1 MARIKLCL
9 LWHMHQPFYRDLV
22 TGEYRLPWAR
32 LHALKDYYG
41 MVRILEEF
49 PDIRQTFNLVPS
61 LLLQLEE
68 YASGKAKDR
77 FLEVVLKDAED
88 LSQQEK
94 EFLLG
99 FCFQANEERVINRY
113 PRYAELLERKRQST
127 QIPGRAVSAFSA
139 PMLRDLQVLSQLAWF
154 DEEYLSKDREIKA
167 LKEKGRDFTRADQ
180 EAIGR
185 KEQELLGEMLDGYR
199 QAAKRGQIEV
209 STSPFYHPILPLL
222 CDSNI
227 ADISHPYLALP
238 EQFAYPGD
246 ASAQMTQAK
255 QYVENAI
262 GIGVQGLWPPE
273 GGVSDEVLSKAAEA
287 GFTWTATGQGV
298 LERTLGHALSTED
311 KHRPHVWQRDQQRIT
326 VLFRDRR
333 LCELI
338 GLVYAR
344 MGAEEAAN
352 HFVNELHRVSEGK
365 NAVIPVILDGENAW
379 EHYAENGRPFL
390 RALYRRISADPSIE
404 AVTVSQALQGATR
417 GFLDHVYPGSWL
429 DANFDIWIGAEE
441 NNCAWELLLRA
452 RRKFAEALG
461 ATVEKRQLAWEELM
475 IAEGSDWFWWYDPEH
490 SAESRGEFDALFRE
504 HLTNVYRLLG
514 ERIPGELGRTL
525 LKPQAPEHRAPA
537 GMIQPVIDGRDT
549 TQGEWANAGR
559 YRPQQTSGPMHSQRP
574 PIQEL
579 RYGSDGQNL
588 YLWISCGD
596 ANGLRVTL
604 RNAAGERFTID
615 ASTGGSQPT
624 LAVEALPPGAV
635 EAVLKDACEMRISLP
650 ALHTKP
656 GSPLFLK
663 IDVWSEGLPTGSLP
677 AFGEL
682 ELKQTTMA
690 AYTF

>member
-1 MARIKLCL
+1 
-9 LWHMHQPFYRDLV
+9 MHQPFYRDLV

-41 MVRILEEF
+41 MVRILDEF

-61 LLLQLEE
+61 LLLQMEE
-68 YASGKAKDR
+68 YAAGKAKDR
-77 FLEVVLKDAED
+77 FLDVVLKEAEE

-113 PRYAELLERKRQST
+113 PRYAELLETKRQNA
-127 QIPGRAVSAFSA
+127 QIPGRAVSAFST
-139 PMLRDLQVLSQLAWF
+139 PMIRDLQVLSQLAWF
-154 DEEYLSKDREIKA
+154 DEEYLSKDCEIKA
-167 LKEKGRDFTRADQ
+167 LKQKGRDFTRADQ
-180 EAIGR
+180 EVIGR
-185 KEQELLGEMLDGYR
+185 KEEELLGAILQGYR
-199 QAAKRGQIEV
+199 HAAKRGQIEV

-227 ADISHPYLALP
+227 ADVSHPYVALP

-246 ASAQMTQAK
+246 ASAQLRQAK
-255 QYVENAI
+255 QYVENAL
-262 GIGVQGLWPPE
+262 GMGVQGLWPPE
-273 GGVSDEVLSKAAEA
+273 GGVSDEVLAKAAEA
-287 GFTWTATGQGV
+287 GFRWTASGQGV
-298 LERTLGHALSTED
+298 LERTLGHALATED

-326 VLFRDRR
+326 VLFRERR

-365 NAVIPVILDGENAW
+365 DAVIPVILDGENAW

-390 RALYRRISADPSIE
+390 RALYRRILADPEVE
-404 AVTVSQALQGATR
+404 AVTVSQALEGMST
-417 GFLDHVYPGSWL
+417 GFLDHVHPGSWI
-429 DANFDIWIGAEE
+429 DGNFDIWIGAEE
-441 NNCAWELLLRA
+441 NNRAWELLLRA
-452 RRKFAEALG
+452 RRKFAEAVG
-461 ATVEKRQLAWEELM
+461 GTVENRRLAWEELM
-475 IAEGSDWFWWYDPEH
+475 IAEGSDWYWWYDPEH

-514 ERIPGELGRTL
+514 EQIPGELEHTL
-525 LKPQAPEHRAPA
+525 LKPQAPEHSAPA
-537 GMIQPVIDGRDT
+537 GMIQPVIDGRET

-559 YRPQQTSGPMHSQRP
+559 YRAQQTSGPMHSQRP

-588 YLWISCGD
+588 YLWIGCGE
-596 ANGLRVTL
+596 ATELTVTL
-604 RNAAGERFTID
+604 RNGAGEHFTID
-615 ASTGGSQPT
+615 ASTSGNQPAPPDAT
-624 LAVEALPPGAV
+624 LPAGAV
-635 EAVLKDACEMRISLP
+635 EAVLKDACEMRISLA
-650 ALHTKP
+650 ALHTKL
-656 GSPLFLK
+656 GSPVFVK
-663 IDVWSEGLPTGSLP
+663 IDVRSDGLPMGSLP

-682 ELKQTTMA
+682 ELKQTTVA